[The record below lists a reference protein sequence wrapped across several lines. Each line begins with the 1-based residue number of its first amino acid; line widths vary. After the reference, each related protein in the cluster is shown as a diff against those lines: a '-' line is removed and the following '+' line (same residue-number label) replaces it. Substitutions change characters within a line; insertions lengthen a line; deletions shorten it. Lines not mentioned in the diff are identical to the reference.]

1 MTKTF
6 FWLSPGSDP
15 MVTRQS
21 KVTWPPEVI
30 PSGHSA
36 TSPEVAARGGWP
48 GLDLQRQPSLL
59 ISPHAVVVGADRS
72 SFKPSQVSRTSQ
84 HRVLSFKPARVSR
97 TSQHRVLSFK
107 PAQDSRTSQ
116 HRVLSFKPARV
127 SRTSQHRVLS
137 FKPARVSLTSQ
148 HRVLSFK
155 PARVSLTS
163 QHRVLLFFP
172 LHQPPASC
180 KNKLR
185 ESLILSRVPNLLA
198 HCDSPPSLRCILGN
212 FGFHQPHNAST

>member
-59 ISPHAVVVGADRS
+59 IPPHAVVVGADRS
-72 SFKPSQVSRTSQ
+72 SFKPSQVSR
-84 HRVLSFKPARVSR
+84 
-97 TSQHRVLSFK
+97 
-107 PAQDSRTSQ
+107 
-116 HRVLSFKPARV
+116 
-127 SRTSQHRVLS
+127 
-137 FKPARVSLTSQ
+137 TSQ